1 MTSSPTSGV
10 QAALEALA
18 ARLRDLRLDAGL
30 NGRELADRCG
40 WSEAKRS
47 RIESAK
53 RAPSDA
59 DVRAWCGACGADDQA
74 DDLIAANRRL
84 DSMYVQWRRQMR
96 TGMRR
101 LQEAGMHLYQ
111 ETRHFRAYSSDVV
124 PGYLQTP
131 GYAAA
136 VLRSITDFAGTPD
149 DVTAAVRAR
158 MKRSQVIREG
168 SQRFS
173 VLLEETVLRYRIGTE
188 DVMSAQLG
196 QLLTVMAQPNIS
208 IGVIPFAA
216 PRTILPAETFM
227 IFDDRLAR
235 VELLT
240 ARVTVSE
247 PGEVEDYVHAHRA
260 LQQLAVHGAEARALI
275 VRAIDALR

>member
-1 MTSSPTSGV
+1 MPSYPTSSV

-18 ARLRDLRLDAGL
+18 ARLRDVRLDAGL
-30 NGRELADRCG
+30 NGRELAYRCG

-53 RAPSDA
+53 RSPSDA
-59 DVRAWCGACGADDQA
+59 DVRTWCAACNAEDQA
-74 DDLIAANRRL
+74 EDLIAANRRL

-96 TGMRR
+96 TGLRR
-101 LQEAGMHLYQ
+101 LQEAGVQLYQ

-136 VLRSITDFAGTPD
+136 IMQSITDFAGTPD
-149 DVTAAVRAR
+149 DIADAVKAR

-168 SQRFS
+168 DHRFS
-173 VLLEETVLRYRIGTE
+173 VLLEETVLRYQIGGP

-196 QLLTVMAQPNIS
+196 QLLTLMAQPNIS
-208 IGVIPFAA
+208 IGVIPFAV
-216 PRTILPAETFM
+216 PRAILPAETFM
-227 IFDDRLAR
+227 VFDDQLAR

-240 ARVTVSE
+240 ARVTVST
-247 PGEVEDYVHAHRA
+247 PGEVEDYVQAHRA
-260 LQQLAVHGAEARALI
+260 LQQLAVYGAEARALI

>member
-1 MTSSPTSGV
+1 MPSSPTPGV

-47 RIESAK
+47 RIEGAK

-59 DVRAWCGACGADDQA
+59 DVRAWCRACGAEDQA

-101 LQEAGMHLYQ
+101 LQEAGMQLYQ

-124 PGYLQTP
+124 PGFLQTP

-136 VLRSITDFAGTPD
+136 IMRSITDFTGTPD
-149 DVTAAVRAR
+149 DITAAVKAR

-168 SQRFS
+168 DRRFS
-173 VLLEETVLRYRIGTE
+173 VLLEEAVLRYQVGPP
-188 DVMSAQLG
+188 DVTSAQLG
-196 QLLTVMAQPNIS
+196 QLLAIMAQPNMS

-216 PRTILPAETFM
+216 RRTILPAETFTV
-227 IFDDRLAR
+227 FDDRLAR

-247 PGEVEDYVHAHRA
+247 PGEVEDYVQVHRS
-260 LQQLAVHGAEARALI
+260 LQHLAVYGADVRALI
-275 VRAIDALR
+275 VRAIESLR